1 MRNMTITLSEKAA
14 EWARIEAARRD
25 TSVSRLVGEMIEQ
38 KMRHTDEYER
48 ARRLYFSVQPKTLR
62 APGDR
67 YPTREEIYTRGDPA
81 LRPADGLAPH
91 SKIKGGKSG
100 SRSGGTG

>member
-1 MRNMTITLSEKAA
+1 MRNMTITLSEQAA
-14 EWARIEAARRD
+14 QWARIEAARRD
-25 TSVSRLVGEMIEQ
+25 TSVSKLVGEMIEQ
-38 KMRHTDEYER
+38 KMRHGDAYER

-81 LRPADGLAPH
+81 LRLTVDLATD
-91 SKIKGGKSG
+91 SGIKNRKNASRRGGG
-100 SRSGGTG
+100 E